1 MKVFV
6 RITLLMAVLILAS
19 MASLTAQRII
29 KGTVYR
35 EGKPAPGITV
45 QAHKGGTVLTGFEGK
60 YEVKAHRKTKWLKF
74 TYLDDT
80 RKLVIS
86 RKEGDVFDFAFDG
99 NIPAGENKEE
109 NQEQVV
115 LKTHDELVREK
126 EREYMNALSLY
137 YGFYQQGNYETALTH
152 WKIVYAKYPKST
164 LNIYIHGANMYENFI
179 VNAKTQE
186 DKNKYID
193 ELMKL
198 YDKRIKYFGEKG
210 YVLGRKALSW
220 FKFKTETENPPE
232 GDELTKVMKT
242 GYEWLNESLTEQAE
256 KSELPVLVLFMQT
269 TRSLFR
275 LGELSK
281 ETVVQNYDL
290 CNNNLNLMLENN
302 QDEELAKNVTDV
314 KNYIEEL
321 FGSSGAADCEALI
334 NIFTPQFDQKRD
346 DVEFIKNML
355 RRLGRAKCDESQLF
369 SQASER
375 LYELEPSAE
384 AAFNMARRY
393 VKRDNISRAKRYYKQ
408 AMEQETDRELLAN
421 YYYEYALFIFAKE
434 RALQE
439 ARSYVRRALDIKP
452 DYCQA
457 LMLIGDIYVQAAG
470 SYGQDAFE
478 RSSVYWVAVDYY
490 ERARRAGQD
499 CAIDASRQIS
509 VYRRY
514 FPNKEEAFFRGIQ
527 EGKSYQIGGWINEA
541 TTVRF

>member
-1 MKVFV
+1 MKVFA
-6 RITLLMAVLILAS
+6 RITLLITVLILAS
-19 MASLTAQRII
+19 LTSLTAQRII

-74 TYLDDT
+74 TYINDT

-86 RKEGDVFDFAFDG
+86 KKEGDVFDFAFDG
-99 NIPAGENKEE
+99 NIPTGEISEE
-109 NQEQVV
+109 SQEKVV
-115 LKTHDELVREK
+115 LKTHDELIK
-126 EREYMNALSLY
+126 DKDREYMNEMSLY
-137 YGFYQQGNYETALTH
+137 YGFYQQGNYETALPH
-152 WKIVYAKYPKST
+152 WKILYTKYPKST
-164 LNIYIHGANMYENFI
+164 LNIYIHGANMYESFI
-179 VNAKTQE
+179 ENAQNQE
-186 DKNKYID
+186 DKNTFID

-210 YVLGRKALSW
+210 YVLGRKALDW
-220 FKFKTETENPPE
+220 FKYKIETENPPE
-232 GDELTKVMKT
+232 GDELTQVLKS
-242 GYEWLNESLTEQAE
+242 GYEWLNESVAEQAE
-256 KSELPVLVLFMQT
+256 KSELQVMIQFMQT
-269 TRSLFR
+269 TRSLFL
-275 LGELSK
+275 LGELPK
-281 ETVVQNYDL
+281 ETVIQNYDL
-290 CNNNLNLMLENN
+290 CNNNLNMILAKSEN
-302 QDEELAKNVTDV
+302 EELTKNATDV

-334 NIFTPQFDQKRD
+334 NIFTPQFEEKSN

-408 AMEQETDRELLAN
+408 AMDQETDRELLAN
-421 YYYEYALFIFAKE
+421 YYYEYAVFILAKE

-439 ARSYVRRALDIKP
+439 ARSYARRALDIKP
-452 DYCQA
+452 DFCQA

-478 RSSVYWVAVDYY
+478 RSSVYWLAVDYY

-499 CAIDASRQIS
+499 CAVDASRQIS

-527 EGKSYQIGGWINEA
+527 EGKSYHIGGWINES